1 MKKAIIVIV
10 PAVSIIAAGSF
21 LLFYK
26 PPKATGSSSASSTT
40 SQGQAGTVNNAV
52 LTTRTV
58 TSIGDYLA
66 DPSGKTLY
74 TSASDTS
81 GVSNCN
87 GSCLTAWPPYLDTGS
102 TSGLPT
108 GISTIKRTDTGGI
121 QYTYNGMPLYYFTS
135 DSQGQVT
142 GDGVSNF
149 QVAKPSS
156 ASTSP
161 STTTPPASSP
171 STSPSNNSSPG
182 YSY

>member
-1 MKKAIIVIV
+1 MKKTIV
-10 PAVSIIAAGSF
+10 AAIIAAVVIIAVGSYF
-21 LLFYK
+21 LFYK
-26 PPKATGSSSASSTT
+26 SKATTSSSASSTT

-52 LTTRTV
+52 LTTRTIA
-58 TSIGDYLA
+58 SIGDYLA
-66 DPSGKTLY
+66 DPNGKTLY

-87 GSCLTAWPPYLDTGS
+87 GSCLSAWPPYLDTGS

-108 GISTIKRTDTGGI
+108 GISTITRTDTGGI
-121 QYTYNGMPLYYFTS
+121 QYTYNGMPLYYFAS

-161 STTTPPASSP
+161 STTPPVSSP
-171 STSPSNNSSPG
+171 STSPSGNSSPG